1 MTKARELFAIIAG
14 GSAVVIVL
22 AVASSPAFPAK
33 PDAEPP
39 AQRVPW
45 TASRVMGTP
54 EPPPPYATRRVYPH
68 LAFRQPTSV
77 VPAPG
82 TDRLFVTELSGNVY
96 SFPDDSA
103 CAEADLF
110 VDAGHLVARLAER
123 TGEQYERTE
132 VYGLAFHPD
141 FATNRLCY
149 LSYAVMAPGGKPHP
163 HGARVVQLRVG
174 EQQPPRC
181 DPESEVE
188 IISWRSGGHQ
198 GGCLAFGPDGCL
210 YISTGDAA
218 NPVPPDELATGQD
231 VTDLLAS
238 VLRIDVSRQEEG
250 RAYAIPPD
258 NPLVRFPEARGE
270 IFAYGMRNPWKMSF
284 DRGTGQ
290 LWVGDVGWEMWEW
303 VQRVRPGDNFG
314 WSVMDGTHPL
324 HQQAPRG
331 PTPIVPP
338 TVELS
343 HADAASLTGG
353 YVYRGSRLPDLV
365 GTYVFGDW
373 ETRRIWG
380 VAADA
385 AEPGP
390 VRDLAD
396 PSVRVISFGEKLDGE
411 LLVVDFDEGTL
422 HELVPNDAASESRP
436 FPTRLSETGLFADTA
451 SELPMPGVLPFE
463 VQAEAWADH
472 ASARR
477 FVGVPGDAA
486 IGLHPRA
493 VLLPGSMFAQ
503 TLHFPAGTVLAK
515 TFSMEMDRGKP
526 ESSRRIETQLLHFDG
541 RTWRGY
547 TYAWTDAQTDAELV
561 PAAGK
566 KIHLEVVDAAAPGG
580 LREQAWTFAG
590 RNECLRCHN
599 PWAEHALAFNVRQ
612 LNRDVGSEGL
622 PEGSAANQLRR
633 FRAIGLIEDRAVPPD
648 PADGPYAAAWWPGD
662 EAKLPR
668 LADPRN
674 PRESLDARARGY
686 LHANCAH
693 CHRFGGGGSAYV
705 LLDCDKPL
713 HDTKAV
719 GLPPQ
724 QGSFGIPD
732 SQIIAPGD
740 PYRSA
745 LFYRMA
751 TIGPGRMPHI
761 GSEIVDASGLGL
773 IHDWIKQL
781 PVRGEEEQM
790 LARLITLDERSA
802 AAAADRDLPRRVWRR
817 ARQIAQAQ
825 GREEPD
831 DADQA
836 RADTEVRARDRSE
849 AESRIRERQ
858 GLIGDLLATTSR
870 AVLLSRAVAEGRLP
884 AETRAAVLE
893 TARGHADP
901 VIVSL
906 FEQHLPA
913 TQRQRRLG
921 TTIDPAA
928 ILSVAGDAARGRAL
942 YETAAAVQC
951 RNCHRL
957 GGAGRDVGPA
967 LDDVGGRLDRAKL
980 LESILEPSK
989 TIEPKYR
996 TWSLLTAD
1004 GRSLSGVLVSRTES
1018 EVRLRDAQGAELVVP
1033 AAEVESLEPQPT
1045 SLMPEHQFRDL
1056 TAAQAADLL
1065 AFLESLRPGR

>member
-1 MTKARELFAIIAG
+1 MTKARELFAIIARG
-14 GSAVVIVL
+14 CAAVIAL

-33 PDAEPP
+33 PEAEPV
-39 AQRVPW
+39 ARRVPW
-45 TASRVMGTP
+45 TASRVVGTP
-54 EPPPPYATRRVYPH
+54 EPPPPYATRRVFPQ
-68 LAFRQPTSV
+68 LAFQKPTSV

-82 TDRLFVTELSGNVY
+82 TDRLFVTELAGKVF
-96 SFPDDSA
+96 SFPDDPA
-103 CAEADLF
+103 CAAADLF
-110 VDAGHLVARLAER
+110 VDVRDLVARLAKR
-123 TGEQYERTE
+123 TGERYERPE
-132 VYGLAFHPD
+132 AYGLAFHPD

-149 LSYAVMAPGGKPHP
+149 LSYAVLAAEGKPHP

-174 EQQPPRC
+174 AQDPPRC

-188 IISWRSGGHQ
+188 IITWRSGGHQ

-210 YISTGDAA
+210 FVSTGDAT

-238 VLRIDVSRQEEG
+238 VLRIDVNRQEAG

-258 NPLVRFPEARGE
+258 NPLLRYPDARGE
-270 IFAYGMRNPWKMSF
+270 IYAYGMRNPWKMSV
-284 DRGTGQ
+284 DRSTGQ

-303 VQRVRPGDNFG
+303 IQRVRPGDNFG
-314 WSVMDGTHPL
+314 WSVMDGNHPL
-324 HQQAPRG
+324 QPQAPRG

-343 HADAASLTGG
+343 HADAASITGG
-353 YVYRGSRLPDLV
+353 YVYRGSRLPKLV

-385 AEPGP
+385 ADPGP

-411 LLVVDFDEGTL
+411 LLVLDFDEGTL
-422 HELVPNDAASESRP
+422 HELVPNNAATTSRP
-436 FPTRLSETGLFADTA
+436 FPSRLSETGLFADTA
-451 SELPMPGVLPFE
+451 AEVPMAGVMPFE
-463 VQAEAWADH
+463 IRSEVWADH

-477 FVGVPGDAA
+477 YVGVPGDAS

-515 TFSMEMDRGKP
+515 TFSMEMERGRP
-526 ESSRRIETQLLHFDG
+526 ASARRIETQLLHFDG

-547 TYAWTDAQTDAELV
+547 TYAWNDAQTDAELV

-566 KIHLEVVDAAAPGG
+566 KIRLEVVDTTAPGG
-580 LREQAWTFAG
+580 LREQTWTFAG

-612 LNRDVGSEGL
+612 LNRDVEREGAV
-622 PEGSAANQLRR
+622 GNQLRR
-633 FRAIGLIEDRAVPPD
+633 FRDMGLIEDRPVPPD

-662 EAKLPR
+662 ESKLPR

-674 PRESLDARARGY
+674 PQEPLDARARGY

-761 GSEIVDASGLGL
+761 GSEIVDAAGLDL

-790 LARLITLDERSA
+790 LARLIALDEKA
-802 AAAADRDLPRRVWRR
+802 ATSAADRDLPRRVWRR
-817 ARQIAQAQ
+817 ARQIAQAE
-825 GREEPD
+825 GREDPD
-831 DADQA
+831 EADTT
-836 RADTEVRARDRSE
+836 RADTDVRARDRSE
-849 AESRIRERQ
+849 AEGRGRERQ

-884 AETRAAVLE
+884 ADTRGVVLDAAR
-893 TARGHADP
+893 THADP

-913 TQRQRRLG
+913 TERQKRLG
-921 TTIDPAA
+921 TAIDPAV
-928 ILSVAGDAARGRAL
+928 ILGLAGDAARGRAL
-942 YETAAAVQC
+942 YETAAVVQC

-957 GGAGRDVGPA
+957 GAAGRDVGPP
-967 LDDVGGRLDRAKL
+967 LDGVGARLDRAKL
-980 LESILEPSK
+980 LESLLEPSK
-989 TIEPKYR
+989 TIDPKYR
-996 TWSLLTAD
+996 SWTLMTTD
-1004 GRSLSGVLVSRTES
+1004 GRPLSGVLVSRSET
-1018 EVRLRDAQGAELVVP
+1018 EVRLCDAQGAELIVP
-1033 AAEVESLEPQPT
+1033 AAEVESLEPQAT
-1045 SLMPEHQFRDL
+1045 SLMPEQQLRDL

-1065 AFLESLRPGR
+1065 AFLESLRAAR